1 MSYDISESS
10 GAVREL
16 QRYLLEISHA
26 YDWLPHVAVDGIY
39 GERTRACVRVVQL
52 RYGLPPTGEA
62 DFETF
67 TLIYDK
73 YLEAK
78 EINRCKPCQPDLVR
92 PQPSPRAE

>member
-10 GAVREL
+10 GAVREV

-26 YDWLPHVAVDGIY
+26 YDWLPHLAVDGIY
-39 GERTRACVRVVQL
+39 GERTRSCVRLVQL

-73 YLEAK
+73 YQEA
-78 EINRCKPCQPDLVR
+78 EALNRHKPNQPF
-92 PQPSPRAE
+92 PAEGRAAPKAE